1 MRCKTS
7 FIGKQLVLARSL
19 SLDISKSSIFF
30 RYFCV
35 PQLTKNVLYVTK
47 VVFVSI
53 ISRSLILLFIPK
65 NLLNV
70 FMLKFPS
77 MKWSR
82 PTSSNSVRIYEN

>member
-30 RYFCV
+30 FRYFCV
-35 PQLTKNVLYVTK
+35 PRLTKNVLYVTK

-53 ISRSLILLFIPK
+53 ISRSLILLFYSKEPIE
-65 NLLNV
+65 
-70 FMLKFPS
+70 
-77 MKWSR
+77 
-82 PTSSNSVRIYEN
+82 RIYVKITFNEMVKAYIFKQHTNI